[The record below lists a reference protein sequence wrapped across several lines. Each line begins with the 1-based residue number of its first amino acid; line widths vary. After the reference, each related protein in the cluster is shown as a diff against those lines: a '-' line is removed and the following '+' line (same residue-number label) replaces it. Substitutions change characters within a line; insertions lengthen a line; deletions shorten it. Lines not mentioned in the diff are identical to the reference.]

1 MTSAGSM
8 WTPSLCLRVVI
19 LALAVLHDQAHALG
33 TSFSY
38 SMFDGDANHETVNTL
53 GDTTYNR
60 TNKAYS
66 LQGLADWAKCVRRSG
81 EETCNSCGRLLYKHP
96 VRMKDAKGAASSFST
111 NFTIAFQSSNL
122 TYCGDGMV
130 FFFTPS
136 NADTSGTERASYWNL
151 AGGRMCAFDTKE
163 NQTDFRV
170 FAVTFDSYRNDKY
183 NPDFDVSDGNIAVIL
198 NKNKLNASNLC
209 LGSANI
215 TNCNFF
221 CGNKGDFSAS
231 IDYNSTD
238 LKLRVQFWKGSIQD
252 KSSSTMLTDLTASHV
267 NLANAFLK
275 NDMFVGFSGSTFGM
289 GLNGPNDWQG
299 KFYEQ
304 HYIKAWEFTGGFDTS
319 EPKSQAGLIA
329 GIVSA
334 VGAGIGLFCLC
345 VCVGMKR
352 RKRYLCHRR
361 LAQMTTPEFEGNPG
375 AMTYSEVRMLTKNFS
390 PSERISSGAFGD
402 VYKGTL
408 PSGKILAVKRI
419 KEGNEQGE
427 ESFLAEATSL
437 RQIRHRNLLQ
447 LRAWSES
454 KEGLVLVYDY
464 MSNGSLDMWLY
475 PSPKWTDF
483 EPLSWPIRRSI
494 LAGVAAGLQYL
505 HEGWVQCV
513 LHRDIKASNI
523 MLDENFE
530 ARLGDFGLARLVDHQ
545 KVEKTTLLAGTLG
558 YMAPEMQ
565 HTGRATKET
574 DLFAFG
580 ILVLEVVCG
589 RKPLNTN
596 PDCNLGDYVLLDS
609 VWRAHEAGNI
619 LSVADPWI
627 LKSKPDYVREQSIEY
642 SDEYEDYGARNYLNP
657 EDKQSLI
664 ASILKIGLL
673 CCLPDPSERPPM
685 RQVNQWFQDSEEGSI
700 NLPKLSSTKPEPY
713 QVSWSKYMSSG
724 EATPTTQSN
733 TFTGMGSSQS
743 SSFAQGSFQTSM
755 SDIFKSGR

>member
-1 MTSAGSM
+1 
-8 WTPSLCLRVVI
+8 
-19 LALAVLHDQAHALG
+19 
-33 TSFSY
+33 
-38 SMFDGDANHETVNTL
+38 
-53 GDTTYNR
+53 
-60 TNKAYS
+60 
-66 LQGLADWAKCVRRSG
+66 
-81 EETCNSCGRLLYKHP
+81 
-96 VRMKDAKGAASSFST
+96 
-111 NFTIAFQSSNL
+111 
-122 TYCGDGMV
+122 
-130 FFFTPS
+130 
-136 NADTSGTERASYWNL
+136 
-151 AGGRMCAFDTKE
+151 
-163 NQTDFRV
+163 
-170 FAVTFDSYRNDKY
+170 
-183 NPDFDVSDGNIAVIL
+183 
-198 NKNKLNASNLC
+198 
-209 LGSANI
+209 
-215 TNCNFF
+215 
-221 CGNKGDFSAS
+221 
-231 IDYNSTD
+231 
-238 LKLRVQFWKGSIQD
+238 
-252 KSSSTMLTDLTASHV
+252 
-267 NLANAFLK
+267 
-275 NDMFVGFSGSTFGM
+275 
-289 GLNGPNDWQG
+289 
-299 KFYEQ
+299 
-304 HYIKAWEFTGGFDTS
+304 
-319 EPKSQAGLIA
+319 
-329 GIVSA
+329 
-334 VGAGIGLFCLC
+334 
-345 VCVGMKR
+345 
-352 RKRYLCHRR
+352 
-361 LAQMTTPEFEGNPG
+361 MTTPEFEGNPG